1 MTARSIRYRFNET
14 NNIWPGFVDVLA
26 TLLIVIIF
34 VLMVFTVS
42 QIYLSDAI
50 SGRDKA
56 LENLRSQISKLSKIL
71 VIETKEKQQALSS
84 LKQTQDN
91 LIQTESDLKTQEM
104 FSQDLQSDIA
114 KKESELFVQDQNILA
129 LSDQIKELLVELRIV
144 AKALETYEGVEIASL
159 NIDGLGERINKA
171 LATRIDQLNQLN
183 EDLDEV
189 NIALARSETNLQKK
203 IDALDIANTELAFNK
218 TELENKID
226 ALDIANTELAFN
238 KTELENKIDALDIAN
253 TELAFNKTELENKI
267 DALDIANTE
276 LAFNKTELENKIDAL
291 DIANTELA
299 FNKTELENKIDA
311 LDIANTELAFN
322 KTELENK
329 IDALDI
335 ANTELAFNKTELE
348 KTIKELNNLNSNL
361 MSINESLGLGDAD
374 LLEQL
379 AAIQKKN
386 DELVSLND
394 LLKDSQKETE
404 QALQIIE
411 RVNEELVLKDEAL
424 QEQIMQYQEITKDLL
439 AINDSLGL
447 EDASLIEQLETIRSK
462 NKKLAELNL
471 NLVEKDNAIFS
482 LRGKILE
489 LNNVLALSEEKQLT
503 QQSQIAELSQSLNL
517 LKEEKTTIKEKSTA
531 SIKEM
536 EMRSAETLKQVA
548 FLTEEI
554 EALKNEITL
563 LNAALEYSEQTL
575 LTKELKIEVLGER
588 LNKALTSKVFELQK
602 YRSEFFGKLQLILGD
617 RKDIKIVG
625 DRFIFESELL
635 FDSASANLQSVG
647 MEKLKQIGLTLMDST
662 KNIPDDIDWIIQVEG
677 HTDKRPIK
685 TAQYPSN
692 WELSTAR
699 ANSVLN
705 LLLDLGF
712 APNRLSAAGYGE
724 FYPLTDGD
732 SYEDLQQNRR
742 IELKLTS
749 R

>member
-1 MTARSIRYRFNET
+1 MSARSIRYRLNET

-34 VLMVFTVS
+34 VLMIFTVS

-56 LENLRSQISKLSKIL
+56 LENLRSQINELSKIL
-71 VIETKEKQQALSS
+71 VIEKKEKQQVLTS
-84 LKQTQDN
+84 LEQTQDQ
-91 LIQTESDLKTQEM
+91 LAQTESDLRTQEM
-104 FSQDLQSDIA
+104 YSQGLQSDIA
-114 KKESELFVQDQNILA
+114 KKESELFIQDQNILA

-144 AKALETYEGVEIASL
+144 AKALETYEGAEIASL
-159 NIDGLGERINKA
+159 NTEGLGERINKA

-189 NIALARSETNLQKK
+189 NIALAQSETNLQNK
-203 IDALDIANTELAFNK
+203 INDLDIANTELALNK
-218 TELENKID
+218 TELENKI
-226 ALDIANTELAFN
+226 E
-238 KTELENKIDALDIAN
+238 
-253 TELAFNKTELENKI
+253 
-267 DALDIANTE
+267 
-276 LAFNKTELENKIDAL
+276 
-291 DIANTELA
+291 
-299 FNKTELENKIDA
+299 
-311 LDIANTELAFN
+311 
-322 KTELENK
+322 
-329 IDALDI
+329 
-335 ANTELAFNKTELE
+335 
-348 KTIKELNNLNSNL
+348 ELNNLNSNL

-374 LLEQL
+374 LVEQL

-386 DELVSLND
+386 DELVSLNA
-394 LLKDSQKETE
+394 LLQDSQKETE
-404 QALQIIE
+404 QALKIIE
-411 RVNEELVLKDEAL
+411 QVNEELVLKDEAL
-424 QEQIMQYQEITKDLL
+424 QEQIVQYQEITKDLL

-447 EDASLIEQLETIRSK
+447 EDASLIEQLEAIRSK
-462 NKKLAELNL
+462 NEKLAELNL

-489 LNNVLALSEEKQLT
+489 LNNILSLSEEKQLT

-517 LKEEKTTIKEKSTA
+517 LKEEKTTIQEESTA

-536 EMRSAETLKQVA
+536 KMRSTETLKQVA

-554 EALKNEITL
+554 GALKNEIIL

-635 FDSASANLQSVG
+635 FDSASANLQSAG
-647 MEKLKQIGLTLMDST
+647 MEKLKQIGLTLMDT
-662 KNIPDDIDWIIQVEG
+662 TQDIPADIDWIIQVEG
-677 HTDKRPIK
+677 HTDKRSIK
-685 TAQYPSN
+685 TVQYPSN

-699 ANSVLN
+699 ANSVLK

-712 APNRLSAAGYGE
+712 APHRLSAAGYGE
-724 FYPLTDGD
+724 FYPLSDGD
-732 SYEDLQQNRR
+732 SDEDLQQNRR

>member
-1 MTARSIRYRFNET
+1 MSARSIRYRLNET

-34 VLMVFTVS
+34 VLMIFTVS

-56 LENLRSQISKLSKIL
+56 LENLRSQINELSKIL
-71 VIETKEKQQALSS
+71 VIEKKEKQQVLTS
-84 LKQTQDN
+84 LEQTQDQ
-91 LIQTESDLKTQEM
+91 LAQTESDLRTQEM
-104 FSQDLQSDIA
+104 YSQGLQSDIA
-114 KKESELFVQDQNILA
+114 KKESELFIQDQNILA

-144 AKALETYEGVEIASL
+144 AKALETYEGAEIASL
-159 NIDGLGERINKA
+159 NTEGLGERINKA

-189 NIALARSETNLQKK
+189 NIALAQSETNLQNK
-203 IDALDIANTELAFNK
+203 INDLDIANTELALNK
-218 TELENKID
+218 TELENKI
-226 ALDIANTELAFN
+226 E
-238 KTELENKIDALDIAN
+238 
-253 TELAFNKTELENKI
+253 
-267 DALDIANTE
+267 
-276 LAFNKTELENKIDAL
+276 
-291 DIANTELA
+291 
-299 FNKTELENKIDA
+299 
-311 LDIANTELAFN
+311 
-322 KTELENK
+322 
-329 IDALDI
+329 
-335 ANTELAFNKTELE
+335 
-348 KTIKELNNLNSNL
+348 ELNNLNSNL

-374 LLEQL
+374 LVEQL

-386 DELVSLND
+386 DELVSLNA
-394 LLKDSQKETE
+394 LLQDSQKETE
-404 QALQIIE
+404 QALKIIAQ
-411 RVNEELVLKDEAL
+411 VNEELVLKDEAL
-424 QEQIMQYQEITKDLL
+424 QEQIVQYQEITKDLL

-447 EDASLIEQLETIRSK
+447 EDASLIEQLEAIRSK
-462 NKKLAELNL
+462 NEKLAELNL

-489 LNNVLALSEEKQLT
+489 LNNILALSEEKQLT

-517 LKEEKTTIKEKSTA
+517 LKEEKTTIQEESTA

-536 EMRSAETLKQVA
+536 KMRSTETLKQVA

-554 EALKNEITL
+554 EALKNEIIL

-635 FDSASANLQSVG
+635 FDSASANLQSAG
-647 MEKLKQIGLTLMDST
+647 TEKLKQIGLTLMDT
-662 KNIPDDIDWIIQVEG
+662 TQDIPADIDWIIQVEG
-677 HTDKRPIK
+677 HTDKRSIK
-685 TAQYPSN
+685 TVQYPSN

-699 ANSVLN
+699 ANSVLK

-712 APNRLSAAGYGE
+712 APHRLSAAGYGE
-724 FYPLTDGD
+724 FYPLSDGD
-732 SYEDLQQNRR
+732 SDEDLQQNRR

>member
-1 MTARSIRYRFNET
+1 MSARSIRYRLNET

-34 VLMVFTVS
+34 VLMIFTVS

-56 LENLRSQISKLSKIL
+56 LENLRSQINELSKIL
-71 VIETKEKQQALSS
+71 VIEKKEKQQVLTS
-84 LKQTQDN
+84 LEQTQDQ
-91 LIQTESDLKTQEM
+91 LAQTESDLRTQEM
-104 FSQDLQSDIA
+104 YSQGLQSDIA
-114 KKESELFVQDQNILA
+114 KKESELFIQDQNILA

-144 AKALETYEGVEIASL
+144 AKALETYEGAEIASL
-159 NIDGLGERINKA
+159 NTEGLGERINKA

-189 NIALARSETNLQKK
+189 NIALAQSETNLQNK
-203 IDALDIANTELAFNK
+203 INDLDIANTELALNKTELQNKINDLDIANTELALNK
-218 TELENKID
+218 TELENKI
-226 ALDIANTELAFN
+226 E
-238 KTELENKIDALDIAN
+238 
-253 TELAFNKTELENKI
+253 
-267 DALDIANTE
+267 
-276 LAFNKTELENKIDAL
+276 
-291 DIANTELA
+291 
-299 FNKTELENKIDA
+299 
-311 LDIANTELAFN
+311 
-322 KTELENK
+322 
-329 IDALDI
+329 
-335 ANTELAFNKTELE
+335 
-348 KTIKELNNLNSNL
+348 ELNNLNSNL

-374 LLEQL
+374 LVEQL

-386 DELVSLND
+386 DELVSLNA
-394 LLKDSQKETE
+394 LLQDSQKETE
-404 QALQIIE
+404 QALKIIE
-411 RVNEELVLKDEAL
+411 QVNEELVLKDEAL
-424 QEQIMQYQEITKDLL
+424 QEQIVQYQEITKDLL

-447 EDASLIEQLETIRSK
+447 EDASLIEQLEAIRSK
-462 NKKLAELNL
+462 NEKLAELNL

-489 LNNVLALSEEKQLT
+489 LNNILALSEEKQLT

-517 LKEEKTTIKEKSTA
+517 LKEEKTTIQEESTA

-536 EMRSAETLKQVA
+536 KMRSTETLKQVA

-554 EALKNEITL
+554 EALKNEIIL

-635 FDSASANLQSVG
+635 FDSASANLQSAG
-647 MEKLKQIGLTLMDST
+647 MEKLKQIGLTLMDT
-662 KNIPDDIDWIIQVEG
+662 TQDIPADIDWIIQVEG
-677 HTDKRPIK
+677 HTDKRSIK
-685 TAQYPSN
+685 TVQYPSN

-699 ANSVLN
+699 ANSVLK

-712 APNRLSAAGYGE
+712 APHRLSAAGYGE
-724 FYPLTDGD
+724 FYPLSDGD
-732 SYEDLQQNRR
+732 SDEDLQQNRR

>member
-1 MTARSIRYRFNET
+1 MSARSIRYRLNET

-56 LENLRSQISKLSKIL
+56 LESLRNQISELSKIL
-71 VIETKEKQQALSS
+71 VTETKEKQQALTI
-84 LKQTQDN
+84 LEQTQGTLDR
-91 LIQTESDLKTQEM
+91 TESELRTQEM
-104 FSQDLQSDIA
+104 FAQDLQSDIA
-114 KKESELFVQDQNILA
+114 QKESELFIQDQNILA

-144 AKALETYEGVEIASL
+144 AKALETYEGTEIASL
-159 NIDGLGERINKA
+159 NTKGLGERINKA

-183 EDLDEV
+183 EDLDNV
-189 NIALARSETNLQKK
+189 NTALAQSEKNLQHK
-203 IDALDIANTELAFNK
+203 ITDLDNANTELALNK
-218 TELENKID
+218 TELQNKI
-226 ALDIANTELAFN
+226 E
-238 KTELENKIDALDIAN
+238 
-253 TELAFNKTELENKI
+253 
-267 DALDIANTE
+267 
-276 LAFNKTELENKIDAL
+276 
-291 DIANTELA
+291 
-299 FNKTELENKIDA
+299 
-311 LDIANTELAFN
+311 
-322 KTELENK
+322 
-329 IDALDI
+329 
-335 ANTELAFNKTELE
+335 
-348 KTIKELNNLNSNL
+348 ELNNLNSNL

-374 LLEQL
+374 LVEQL

-386 DELVSLND
+386 AELVSLND
-394 LLKDSQKETE
+394 MLLNSQQETE
-404 QALQIIE
+404 QALQVIE
-411 RVNEELVLKDEAL
+411 QINEALVLKDEAL
-424 QEQIMQYQEITKDLL
+424 QEQIVQYQEITKDLL

-447 EDASLIEQLETIRSK
+447 EDASLIEQLEAIRSK
-462 NKKLAELNL
+462 NEKLAELNL

-489 LNNVLALSEEKQLT
+489 LNNILALSEEKQLT
-503 QQSQIAELSQSLNL
+503 QQTQIVELSKSLSL
-517 LKEEKTTIKEKSTA
+517 LSEEKSTIQEESTA

-536 EMRSAETLKQVA
+536 EMRSAETLKQVS
-548 FLTEEI
+548 FLTDEI
-554 EALKNEITL
+554 EVLKNEITL

-602 YRSEFFGKLQLILGD
+602 YRSEFFGKLQSILGD

-635 FDSASANLQSVG
+635 FDSASANLQSAG
-647 MEKLKQIGLTLMDST
+647 TAKLKQIGLTLMDTT
-662 KNIPDDIDWIIQVEG
+662 KDIPADIDWIIQVEG
-677 HTDKRPIK
+677 HTDKIPIM
-685 TAQYPSN
+685 TSQYPSN

-699 ANSVLN
+699 ANSVLK

-712 APNRLSAAGYGE
+712 APHRLSAAGYGE

-732 SYEDLQQNRR
+732 SNKDLQQNRR

>member
-1 MTARSIRYRFNET
+1 MSARSIRYRLNET

-34 VLMVFTVS
+34 VLMIFTVS

-56 LENLRSQISKLSKIL
+56 LENLRSQINELSKIL
-71 VIETKEKQQALSS
+71 VIEKKEKQQVLTS
-84 LKQTQDN
+84 LEQTQDQ
-91 LIQTESDLKTQEM
+91 LAQTESDLRTQEM
-104 FSQDLQSDIA
+104 YSQGLQSDIA
-114 KKESELFVQDQNILA
+114 KKESELFIQDQNILA

-144 AKALETYEGVEIASL
+144 AKALETYEGAEIASL
-159 NIDGLGERINKA
+159 NTEGLGERINKA

-189 NIALARSETNLQKK
+189 NIALAQSETNLQNK
-203 IDALDIANTELAFNK
+203 INDLDIANTELALNK
-218 TELENKID
+218 TELENKI
-226 ALDIANTELAFN
+226 E
-238 KTELENKIDALDIAN
+238 
-253 TELAFNKTELENKI
+253 
-267 DALDIANTE
+267 
-276 LAFNKTELENKIDAL
+276 
-291 DIANTELA
+291 
-299 FNKTELENKIDA
+299 
-311 LDIANTELAFN
+311 
-322 KTELENK
+322 
-329 IDALDI
+329 
-335 ANTELAFNKTELE
+335 
-348 KTIKELNNLNSNL
+348 ELNNLNSNL

-374 LLEQL
+374 LVEQL

-386 DELVSLND
+386 DELVSLNA
-394 LLKDSQKETE
+394 LLQDSQKETE
-404 QALQIIE
+404 QALKIIE
-411 RVNEELVLKDEAL
+411 QVNEELVLKDEAL
-424 QEQIMQYQEITKDLL
+424 QEQIVQYQEITKDLL

-447 EDASLIEQLETIRSK
+447 EDASLIEQLEAIRSK
-462 NKKLAELNL
+462 NAKLAELNL

-489 LNNVLALSEEKQLT
+489 LNNILSLSEEKQLT

-517 LKEEKTTIKEKSTA
+517 LREEKTTIQEESTA

-536 EMRSAETLKQVA
+536 EMRSTETLKQVA

-554 EALKNEITL
+554 DALKNEITL

-635 FDSASANLQSVG
+635 FDSASANLQLAG
-647 MEKLKQIGLTLMDST
+647 MEKLKQIGLTLMDT
-662 KNIPDDIDWIIQVEG
+662 TQDIPADIDWIIQVEG
-677 HTDKRPIK
+677 HTDKRSIK
-685 TAQYPSN
+685 TVQYPSN

-699 ANSVLN
+699 ANSVLK

-712 APNRLSAAGYGE
+712 APHRLSAAGYGE
-724 FYPLTDGD
+724 FYPLSDGD
-732 SYEDLQQNRR
+732 SDEDLQQNRR

>member
-1 MTARSIRYRFNET
+1 MSARSIRYRLNET

-34 VLMVFTVS
+34 VLMIFTVS

-56 LENLRSQISKLSKIL
+56 LENLRSQINELSKIL
-71 VIETKEKQQALSS
+71 VIEKKEKQQVLTS
-84 LKQTQDN
+84 LEQTQDQ
-91 LIQTESDLKTQEM
+91 LAQTESDLRTQEM
-104 FSQDLQSDIA
+104 YSQGLQSDIA
-114 KKESELFVQDQNILA
+114 KKESELFIQDQNILA

-144 AKALETYEGVEIASL
+144 AKALETYEGAEIASL
-159 NIDGLGERINKA
+159 NTEGLGERINKA

-189 NIALARSETNLQKK
+189 NIVLAQSETNLQNK
-203 IDALDIANTELAFNK
+203 INDLDIANTELALNK
-218 TELENKID
+218 TELENKIND
-226 ALDIANTELAFN
+226 LDIVNTELALN
-238 KTELENKIDALDIAN
+238 KTELENKI
-253 TELAFNKTELENKI
+253 E
-267 DALDIANTE
+267 
-276 LAFNKTELENKIDAL
+276 
-291 DIANTELA
+291 
-299 FNKTELENKIDA
+299 
-311 LDIANTELAFN
+311 
-322 KTELENK
+322 
-329 IDALDI
+329 
-335 ANTELAFNKTELE
+335 
-348 KTIKELNNLNSNL
+348 ELNNLNSNL

-374 LLEQL
+374 LVEQL

-386 DELVSLND
+386 DELVSLNA
-394 LLKDSQKETE
+394 LLQDSQKETE
-404 QALQIIE
+404 QALKIIAQ
-411 RVNEELVLKDEAL
+411 VNEELVLKDEAL
-424 QEQIMQYQEITKDLL
+424 QEQIVQYQEITKDLL

-447 EDASLIEQLETIRSK
+447 EDASLIEQLEAIRSK
-462 NKKLAELNL
+462 NEKLAELNL

-489 LNNVLALSEEKQLT
+489 LNNILSLSEEKQLT

-517 LKEEKTTIKEKSTA
+517 LKEEKTTIQEESEEKQLTQQSQIAELSQSLNLLKEEKTTIQEESTA

-536 EMRSAETLKQVA
+536 KMRSTETLKQVA

-554 EALKNEITL
+554 GALKNEIIL

-635 FDSASANLQSVG
+635 FDSASANLQSAG
-647 MEKLKQIGLTLMDST
+647 TEKLKQIGLTLMDT
-662 KNIPDDIDWIIQVEG
+662 TQDIPADIDWIIQVEG
-677 HTDKRPIK
+677 HTDKRSIK
-685 TAQYPSN
+685 TVQYPSN

-699 ANSVLN
+699 ANSVLK

-712 APNRLSAAGYGE
+712 APHRLSAAGYGE
-724 FYPLTDGD
+724 FYPLSDGD
-732 SYEDLQQNRR
+732 SDEDLQQNRR